1 MLNQVWFSISEFH
14 QIQRLNLCSDINKLG
29 ERKKTLFKAQQVI
42 GCITFNNFYEVL
54 TMKEIKRFMSGFSGI
69 FS

>member
-1 MLNQVWFSISEFH
+1 MIVYSENASEFH
-14 QIQRLNLCSDINKLG
+14 QIQRLNLRSDINKLG
-29 ERKKTLFKAQQVI
+29 ERKKKTFKAQQVI
-42 GCITFNNFYEVL
+42 GCIRFNNFYEVL